1 MLLSKETV
9 KTFLLYFTLIG
20 VIILSINTFILVQN
34 QNRVLYNQENRDIP
48 VVGDI
53 NSRVSN
59 IEQIL
64 LSYQM
69 NNNNNS
75 SQ

>member
-20 VIILSINTFILVQN
+20 VIILSINTFTLVQN
-34 QNRVLYNQENRDIP
+34 QNRVLHNQENRDIP

-53 NSRVSN
+53 NDRVSN

-64 LSYQM
+64 LSQI
-69 NNNNNS
+69 NNS